1 MSDKILAVIDPE
13 VASFEQVKE
22 QLQSIRD
29 NFLTLQKDSL
39 KGAAQVLAF
48 TSLGADV
55 SVPETTPT
63 TKGLKTS
70 ITTSGGLIMLFAVAL
85 VETQGVA
92 TATTTVQ
99 LTLDGE
105 VKAQQDVGLLN
116 VYRGVACMPWAGSVG
131 AGVHVIDM
139 LFQTDAGSSLVHG
152 GLTPET
158 YLVAV
163 EFII

>member
-13 VASFEQVKE
+13 GDIKE

-55 SVPETTPT
+55 SVPETSYT

-70 ITTSGGLIMLFAVAL
+70 ITTSGGLIMLFAVA
-85 VETQGVA
+85 VVQTQGVA
-92 TATTTVQ
+92 TATTSVQ

-105 VKAQQDVGLLN
+105 SKGTQDLGLLN
-116 VYRGVACMPWAGSVG
+116 LYRGVSCIPWAGSVG
-131 AGVHVIDM
+131 AGVHVIDA
-139 LFQTDAGSSLVHG
+139 LFKTDAGSSLVHG
-152 GLTPET
+152 GLEPET
-158 YLVAV
+158 YLMAV
-163 EFII
+163 EFIV

>member
-13 VASFEQVKE
+13 GDIKE

-55 SVPETTPT
+55 SVPETSYT

-70 ITTSGGLIMLFAVAL
+70 ITTSGGLIMLFAVSV

-92 TATTTVQ
+92 TATTSVQ

-105 VKAQQDVGLLN
+105 SKGTQDLGLLN
-116 VYRGVACMPWAGSVG
+116 LYRGVSCIPWAGSVG
-131 AGVHVIDM
+131 AGVHVIDA
-139 LFQTDAGSSLVHG
+139 LFKTDAGSSLVHG
-152 GLTPET
+152 GLEPET
-158 YLVAV
+158 YLMAV
-163 EFII
+163 EFRV

>member
-13 VASFEQVKE
+13 GDIKE

-55 SVPETTPT
+55 SVPETSYT

-70 ITTSGGLIMLFAVAL
+70 ITTSGGLIMLFAVSV

-92 TATTTVQ
+92 TATTSVQ

-105 VKAQQDVGLLN
+105 SKGTQDLGLLN
-116 VYRGVACMPWAGSVG
+116 LYRGVSCIPWAGSVG
-131 AGVHVIDM
+131 AGVHVIDA
-139 LFQTDAGSSLVHG
+139 LFKTDAGSSLVHG
-152 GLTPET
+152 GLEPET
-158 YLVAV
+158 YLMAV
-163 EFII
+163 EFIV